1 MRQNNNETVNCHEI
15 ITSEEYVDIY
25 QLRLLPDVNIEEV
38 AKEAGAVCIQ
48 KITDRDYIFHIKVEE
63 GACREFYNSIPYLPV
78 PNIYT
83 LSSLGSIEA
92 AGIGPVLKSEA
103 LNLSGNGVIIGIID
117 TGIDYTHEAFVYED
131 NTSKIISIW
140 DQTQDG
146 NPPDG
151 FQYGAEYTYEQINE
165 ALQSE
170 APRSLVPTD
179 DEIGHG
185 TFIAGISAGR
195 PNRKKNFSGAAPNA
209 DLIIVKL
216 KQAKK
221 CVMEFFEVKE
231 DAIAFQ
237 SNDILQGLNY
247 IMEKSRELKKPI
259 VVLFTGASN
268 EGPHNGDVLLEVVFS
283 EFGRSYGV
291 ITVLAAGNEAN
302 ASHHYHGVFEN
313 KEKRKEVQLNIAEM
327 EKGLFLNLWSRLPD
341 KLEIELISPSG
352 ATTERVPAIS
362 GKWQKFAFPIES
374 TEILIDYE
382 LIEER
387 TAEEAIYIRIINPTP
402 GLWTIIIYGEIII
415 NREFDIWLPVKGLI
429 DDNTIF
435 LKPSPNTTI
444 VNPAANKR
452 TITVGAFNEVI
463 NSIYVP
469 SSRGYTTDNLVK
481 PDIVAPGVN
490 VIGPYPKDQYGVLSG
505 TSVAAA
511 MTAGASAL
519 LAEWGIIKGNQPAL
533 NTMAAKTYLARGAM
547 RRDGIIY
554 PNKEWGYGELDLL
567 NTFKIIER

>member
-1 MRQNNNETVNCHEI
+1 MRQNNNALDNCHEI
-15 ITSEEYVDIY
+15 ITSEDYVDIY
-25 QLRLLPDVNIEEV
+25 ALRLLPDVDIEEV
-38 AKEAGAVCIQ
+38 AEEAGAECIQ
-48 KITDRDYIFHIKVEE
+48 KITDKDYIFHIKVGE
-63 GACREFYNSIPYLPV
+63 GACREFYNSIPYLKV

-83 LSSLGSIEA
+83 LSSLSSIEA

-103 LNLSGNGVIIGIID
+103 LDLSGNGVIIGIID
-117 TGIDYTHEAFVYED
+117 TGIDYTHEAFIYED

-140 DQTQDG
+140 DQTQAG
-146 NPPDG
+146 SPPDG
-151 FQYGAEYTYEQINE
+151 FQYGTEYTDEQINE
-165 ALQSE
+165 ALESE
-170 APRSLVPTD
+170 TPLSLVPTG

-185 TFIAGISAGR
+185 TYIAGISAGR

-216 KQAKK
+216 KESKK
-221 CVMEFFEVKE
+221 CILEFFEVKE

-247 IMEKSRELKKPI
+247 IIKKARELKRPV

-268 EGPHNGDVLLEVVFS
+268 EGPHNGDALPERVFA
-283 EFGRSYGV
+283 EMGRSYGV
-291 ITVLAAGNEAN
+291 IIVLAAGNEAN
-302 ASHHYHGVFEN
+302 ASHHFHGVFEK

-327 EKGLFLNLWSRLPD
+327 ERGLFISLWSRLPD
-341 KLEIELISPSG
+341 ELEIEIISPSG
-352 ATTERVPAIS
+352 ETTDRVPAIS

-387 TAEEAIYIRIINPTP
+387 TAEEAIYIKIINPTS
-402 GLWTIIIYGEIII
+402 GLWTLVIYGEIII
-415 NREFDIWLPVKGLI
+415 NKEFNIWLPVRGLI

-435 LKPSPNTTI
+435 LKPSPDTTI

-452 TITVGAFNEVI
+452 TITVGAFNDVI

-469 SSRGYTTDNLVK
+469 SSRGYTTENLVK

-490 VIGPYPKDQYGVLSG
+490 VFGPYPKDQYGVMSG
-505 TSVAAA
+505 TSVSAA

-519 LAEWGIIKGNQPAL
+519 LLEWGIIKGNQPAL
-533 NTMAAKTYLARGAM
+533 NTMAAKTHLARGAM
-547 RRDGIIY
+547 RRTGITY
-554 PNKEWGYGELDLL
+554 PNREWGYGELDLL